1 MRIPL
6 SATLVALLALGA
18 FAQSAPRIVVS
29 GHGGDGKE
37 GVSLAEVSASGSGAT
52 IFLNVLKADL
62 SRSGW
67 FSVVDG
73 AYAGVRVRGSVRGDG
88 AASTQI
94 QVSWPGGSFPWSEAS
109 QGVGAIRW
117 QAHRLSDEI
126 VRRVKGKPGM
136 AASRIAFIGK
146 EGASASDVY
155 LCDSDGQG
163 FLRLT
168 QDRVPALSPYFH
180 PNGQSVFY
188 TSFKKGFACV
198 YRVPTAGGRREPFA
212 NFTGLNTGGAVS
224 PDGSYIAVILS
235 HPGNP
240 ELFVINLSS
249 RRAIRQTFTPRA
261 AEASPCWSPDGKRIA
276 YVSDATGTPQIYIFD
291 SNTKKSQR
299 VSFQGSQNVAPSWGP
314 DGRLAYC
321 SKQGG
326 YQIVVYD
333 PRTGNS
339 KTVSSG
345 ADHEDPS
352 WAPDGRHIVCSR
364 KEGARGALYVLDT
377 EGDHPD
383 PPVRLP
389 LPAGDWRAPECS
401 PSLRH

>member
-1 MRIPL
+1 MRSL
-6 SATLVALLALGA
+6 LVEIFALFLAFGA
-18 FAQSAPRIVVS
+18 FAQTAPKIIVS
-29 GHGGDGKE
+29 GHGGDGKD
-37 GVSLAEVSASGSGAT
+37 GVSLAEVNAAGTGGT
-52 IFLNVLKADL
+52 LFLNVLKADL
-62 SRSGW
+62 VRSGW
-67 FSVVDG
+67 FSVTEG
-73 AYAGVRVRGSVRGDG
+73 AYAGIRVRGSAQGNGGV
-88 AASTQI
+88 STKL
-94 QVSWPGGSFPWSEAS
+94 QVTWPNGSFAWNESS
-109 QGVGAIRW
+109 QGIGEIRW

-136 AASRIAFIGK
+136 AASRLAFIGK
-146 EGASASDVY
+146 EGPTASDVF

-163 FLRLT
+163 LLRLT
-168 QDRVPALSPYFH
+168 QDSVPALSPYFH
-180 PNGQSVFY
+180 PNGQSIFY

-198 YRVPTAGGRREPFA
+198 YRVPTAGGSRTPLA

-224 PDGSYIAVILS
+224 PDGSYVAVILS
-235 HPGNP
+235 NPGNP
-240 ELFVINLSS
+240 ELYVINLAT

-261 AEASPCWSPDGKRIA
+261 AEASPCWSPDGQKIA
-276 YVSDATGTPQIYIFD
+276 YVSDATGAPQIYIID
-291 SNTKKSQR
+291 ANTKKSQR
-299 VSFQGSQNVAPSWGP
+299 VSFRGSQNVAPSWGP

-333 PRTGNS
+333 PRSGET

-377 EGDHPD
+377 EGD

-389 LPAGDWRAPECS
+389 LKPGDWRAPEWS
-401 PSLRH
+401 TLLRR